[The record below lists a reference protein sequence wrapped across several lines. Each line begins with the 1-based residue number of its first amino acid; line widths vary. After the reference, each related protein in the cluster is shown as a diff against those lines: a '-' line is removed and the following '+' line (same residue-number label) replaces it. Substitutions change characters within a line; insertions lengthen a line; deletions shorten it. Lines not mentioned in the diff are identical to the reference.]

1 MKFAKCLFCCAVLTA
16 AVGTVSYAEPRFART
31 EEEWAALEDD
41 RLEYAEIPDLVHEYN
56 IEVLKANKEYND
68 FIKKYGK
75 TKSDVSEQYREM
87 ADELEDSMTGEDGM
101 GIVTDYNLQLQ
112 ADKLREQADD
122 NLEDSYIYYQQNCKA
137 EAEIVRQAQQNF
149 LKYLIKQDEL
159 LIAEDECNS
168 LSLTLGR
175 RQDEFKYGLAVE
187 TDVLKAEEAYEK
199 KRKEIKE
206 IEQEIESLRQELIIA
221 CGWKATDNPVIGYD
235 YPPTSSDY
243 GWVTDINLE
252 EATQDAWSSNY
263 DLKINSRKLENAED
277 ADNIELLT
285 KTVEDNKNRIRA
297 NLEMSYRALQTAY
310 RNYKQSVKDLSTAQ
324 RDNEDSVLKQRLG
337 LVSVNDAE
345 QSRIAVEK
353 QQKVVEKNEFLL
365 VSAIE
370 DYNSQRD
377 GLASIS

>member
-1 MKFAKCLFCCAVLTA
+1 
-16 AVGTVSYAEPRFART
+16 
-31 EEEWAALEDD
+31 
-41 RLEYAEIPDLVHEYN
+41 
-56 IEVLKANKEYND
+56 
-68 FIKKYGK
+68 
-75 TKSDVSEQYREM
+75 
-87 ADELEDSMTGEDGM
+87 M
-101 GIVTDYNLQLQ
+101 G
-112 ADKLREQADD
+112 
-122 NLEDSYIYYQQNCKA
+122 
-137 EAEIVRQAQQNF
+137 
-149 LKYLIKQDEL
+149 
-159 LIAEDECNS
+159 
-168 LSLTLGR
+168 G
-175 RQDEFKYGLAVE
+175 
-187 TDVLKAEEAYEK
+187 
-199 KRKEIKE
+199 
-206 IEQEIESLRQELIIA
+206 
-221 CGWKATDNPVIGYD
+221 KATDNPVIGYD

-243 GWVTDINLE
+243 DWVTDINLE

-277 ADNIELLT
+277 EDNIELLT

-324 RDNEDSVLKQRLG
+324 RDSEDSVLKQRLG